1 MDTIE
6 NHNVHWWQDLT
17 VFSGH
22 TGGKLS
28 WWQKKTPH
36 EAGQMREWFVL

>member
-6 NHNVHWWQDLT
+6 KPYGQTPRGLQ
-17 VFSGH
+17 VFSGY

-28 WWQKKTPH
+28 WWQKKARTM
-36 EAGQMREWFVL
+36 AGK

>member
-6 NHNVHWWQDLT
+6 NHNPHWRQDLT
-17 VFSGH
+17 VFSGY

-28 WWQKKTPH
+28 WWQKKARTM
-36 EAGQMREWFVL
+36 AGK